1 MLRSFTQMLKCLAG
15 WVIFVHMLLGQWTR
29 QGYSVAI
36 NIVPVVWWVDLIV
49 WIDVN
54 VCSYT
59 LAALPSAKEP
69 PVSNEFEDGWSPQP
83 VRTFWRIIIFVFPV
97 GGRTLDHPAHKGGGQ
112 GVARKQ
118 MPLKCFS
125 RPRIVFFGYWFE
137 GGGQVTK
144 IEIFW
149 KRLFGWR
156 KDRKRTKPCVLR
168 NAE

>member
-97 GGRTLDHPAHKGGGQ
+97 GGRTLDHPAHKGGG
-112 GVARKQ
+112 
-118 MPLKCFS
+118 
-125 RPRIVFFGYWFE
+125 PRSCKKANAPQVFFPP
-137 GGGQVTK
+137 K
-144 IEIFW
+144 NSIFW
-149 KRLFGWR
+149 LLIWR
-156 KDRKRTKPCVLR
+156 GRASNKNWNILKTIIWV
-168 NAE
+168 A